1 MITSAGTPP
10 RKASPV
16 SRYTPVQRALHWVM
30 AVIIFVALAIGLYC
44 SYLGHGSAQ
53 RQFLMDI
60 HKSLGMTALALVIF
74 RIPTLA
80 AAREPK
86 WRMSPPLYQR
96 ILSKVVHLSLYV
108 LMILMPVSGY
118 VTSSSEGRT
127 VPWFGLFTWPDLL
140 SENRPLG
147 RAVGLVHHYGAYT
160 FFALLFLHVG
170 AAAWHKFV
178 VHDEVLSRML

>member
-1 MITSAGTPP
+1 
-10 RKASPV
+10 
-16 SRYTPVQRALHWVM
+16 
-30 AVIIFVALAIGLYC
+30 
-44 SYLGHGSAQ
+44 
-53 RQFLMDI
+53 
-60 HKSLGMTALALVIF
+60 
-74 RIPTLA
+74 
-80 AAREPK
+80 
-86 WRMSPPLYQR
+86 
-96 ILSKVVHLSLYV
+96 
-108 LMILMPVSGY
+108 MILMPVSGY

-178 VHDEVLSRML
+178 VHDEVLSRMLWMSLSDADEPAIVGDWNLIALPICEA